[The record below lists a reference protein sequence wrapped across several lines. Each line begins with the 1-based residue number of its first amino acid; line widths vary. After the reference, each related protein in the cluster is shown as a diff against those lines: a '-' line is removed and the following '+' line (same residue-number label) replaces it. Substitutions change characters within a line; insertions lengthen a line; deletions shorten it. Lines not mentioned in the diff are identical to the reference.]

1 MDEKNDFRL
10 ISVNDTE
17 DRMDITTLPEDVQ
30 ESSNSVLLILER
42 ITAKRM

>member
-42 ITAKRM
+42 ITAK